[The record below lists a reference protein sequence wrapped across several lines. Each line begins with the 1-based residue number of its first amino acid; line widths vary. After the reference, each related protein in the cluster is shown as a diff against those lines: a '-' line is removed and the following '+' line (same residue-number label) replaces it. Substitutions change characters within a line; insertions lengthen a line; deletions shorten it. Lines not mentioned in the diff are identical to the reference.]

1 MSTVD
6 LTGSDLTYGVPDV
19 LRQIRATTSIDDALE
34 HAVAPDRP
42 RRTTREWLD
51 EIGEGLAWT
60 ADDLEIL
67 DGVHT
72 GMTEEDPRGPAAG
85 LGFPE
90 GGPPRAAEPSTPAPW
105 RAHAARSGLAAD
117 LAFPEDG
124 PPSAAELRTL
134 VRWRAQASLI
144 QLASHAA
151 RAAAT
156 LAEEDALESVAA

>member
-1 MSTVD
+1 MSALD
-6 LTGSDLTYGVPDV
+6 LTASDLTYGVPEV

-42 RRTTREWLD
+42 RRTSREWLD
-51 EIGEGLAWT
+51 EIGEALAWT

-67 DGVHT
+67 DGVHPDLP
-72 GMTEEDPRGPAAG
+72 EDERRALASDLALPD
-85 LGFPE
+85 E
-90 GGPPRAAEPSTPAPW
+90 GPPTV
-105 RAHAARSGLAAD
+105 
-117 LAFPEDG
+117 
-124 PPSAAELRTL
+124 AELRTL

-156 LAEEDALESVAA
+156 LADEDAFESVAGGAAA